1 MEAGTSPDAA
11 ADDTFDTTRI
21 IARNAVLGM
30 LIAGA
35 ITFVICVI
43 TGQRVVVALGVA
55 SMPALFA
62 GPFVAGLLTVINY
75 DTYQVKH
82 GLDH

>member
-1 MEAGTSPDAA
+1 MDAA
-11 ADDTFDTTRI
+11 TSTEPTEDKFDAGRI

-35 ITFVICVI
+35 ITFVICLM
-43 TGQRVVVALGVA
+43 TGQRLIVAAGVA

-75 DTYQVKH
+75 HSYEVKH
-82 GLDH
+82 GGH